1 MTAVA
6 FVMLAGLAVGVV
18 AFRGGAGATVG
29 VVVVGALGAV
39 LLDLA
44 GLLWVSRRT
53 GRQRDAR
60 VPGPVLWLM
69 LRDTFEVSLV
79 VIALVGGLTYMVL
92 ATVAFSLHLLP
103 G

>member
-1 MTAVA
+1 MTAA
-6 FVMLAGLAVGVV
+6 GFVILAGLGVGVA
-18 AFRGGAGATVG
+18 AFRVGAGAAVA
-29 VVVVGALGAV
+29 VVVGGALGAA
-39 LLDLA
+39 LLDLG
-44 GLLWVSRRT
+44 GLLWMAHRVRR
-53 GRQRDAR
+53 RQAAG

-79 VIALVGGLTYMVL
+79 VIALVGGLTYMML